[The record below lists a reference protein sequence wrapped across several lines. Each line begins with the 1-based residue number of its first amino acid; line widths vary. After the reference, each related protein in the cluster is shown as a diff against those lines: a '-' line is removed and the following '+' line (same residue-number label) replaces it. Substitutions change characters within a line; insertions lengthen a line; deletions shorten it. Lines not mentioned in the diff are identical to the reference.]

1 MASVGLIPERPR
13 TPLSNEQTPL
23 TSQDRGGG
31 MNTPDTLRA
40 AAHTLSGRKDLE
52 HANALAGLLQ
62 NRADDMEHNIVIW
75 RYTKQDVPALIEKH
89 YGIYLTVATA
99 ILLHPTSP
107 ALRRIDR
114 TAT

>member
-1 MASVGLIPERPR
+1 
-13 TPLSNEQTPL
+13 
-23 TSQDRGGG
+23 

-40 AAHTLSGRKDLE
+40 AASTLSGRKDLE

-75 RYTKQDVPALIEKH
+75 RYTNQDVAALIEKH

-99 ILLHPTSP
+99 ILLQPTSP
-107 ALRRIDR
+107 APHRSNCNLRQSGGTPIRIAETDR
-114 TAT
+114 RG